1 MRRLSLLFLP
11 YSRTR
16 PERWRCRKCAPGP
29 PEIES
34 SRRLD
39 GERKYLMK
47 AIVKQQPP
55 ASSQFLTFLLD
66 EREYGLELFKIQ
78 EIRGFVPVTPIPN
91 VPPHVRGVMNLR
103 GTVLPVVDLRMK
115 FRLPPIEYNKFTVI
129 VIAMVGEKMVGLLVD
144 AVSDVLQVAQESIR
158 DAPNF
163 GSAVDTRFI
172 DGVFQTRERLAI
184 ALNLE
189 KLLSDIELGVPQ
201 ADNA

>member
-1 MRRLSLLFLP
+1 MN
-11 YSRTR
+11 
-16 PERWRCRKCAPGP
+16 
-29 PEIES
+29 
-34 SRRLD
+34 
-39 GERKYLMK
+39 
-47 AIVKQQPP
+47 AIVKHQAAP
-55 ASSQFLTFLLD
+55 SSQFLTFLLD
-66 EREYGLELFKIQ
+66 EQEYGLELFKIQ
-78 EIRGFVPVTPIPN
+78 EIRGYAPVTPIPN

-115 FRLPPIEYNKFTVI
+115 FRLPPMEYNKFTVI

-172 DGVFQTRERLAI
+172 DGVFQTRERLAV

-189 KLLSDIELGVPQ
+189 KLLSDIELTVPQ
-201 ADNA
+201 AD